1 MNTDANKTVFE
12 GTLKPLQNATRLYE
26 ATVCPPSIA
35 IFEVVDG
42 STAWRP
48 KNYENAS
55 PFERGASTQKQSH
68 CTVTSLVG
76 GP

>member
-1 MNTDANKTVFE
+1 MNTDANKTIFE

-48 KNYENAS
+48 KNYENTY
-55 PFERGASTQKQSH
+55 PE
-68 CTVTSLVG
+68 TVLLHRNIPGG